1 MLVKWYI
8 VEDPSL
14 CWAVS
19 FFTSIIFR
27 HTSHRYFVFGEY
39 SGSYNQ
45 SLTKM
50 YTSYSFIVFIS
61 TVFNMVMIRRFGI
74 RHYVAWC
81 ITLVWTGIVNYL
93 ILKKIWGD
101 GNANNGGKGKKED
114 NNEIEGGG
122 ANRGGEE
129 TDKNK
134 KDYDEF
140 AKSAF
145 FGLGGEGGERC
156 NFQKKGPSPI
166 ALRAGA
172 AAAAA

>member
-122 ANRGGEE
+122 ALTGGEKKLTRIKRITMNSQRVRSSAWGGREGKEGRRGG
-129 TDKNK
+129 
-134 KDYDEF
+134 
-140 AKSAF
+140 
-145 FGLGGEGGERC
+145 
-156 NFQKKGPSPI
+156 
-166 ALRAGA
+166 GA
-172 AAAAA
+172 SGSTR